1 MTRVKLSLKNIR
13 DGGTKI
19 KRLGKRVLRDM
30 EIHERIAEMG
40 YDDSLLADGFDSAII
55 GVSSGFDSGRVIYD
69 IEKMIC
75 ICVSKDGMSEEDATE
90 HIYYNVIGSY
100 VGEKTPIYM
109 DIL

>member
-1 MTRVKLSLKNIR
+1 
-13 DGGTKI
+13 
-19 KRLGKRVLRDM
+19 M

>member
-1 MTRVKLSLKNIR
+1 
-13 DGGTKI
+13 
-19 KRLGKRVLRDM
+19 M

-55 GVSSGFDSGRVIYD
+55 GISSGFDSGRVVYD

-90 HIYYNVIGSY
+90 HIYYNVIGSNKKK
-100 VGEKTPIYM
+100 KTPIYM

>member
-1 MTRVKLSLKNIR
+1 MDGQTSEDVREHLSNVFGN
-13 DGGTKI
+13 D
-19 KRLGKRVLRDM
+19 
-30 EIHERIAEMG
+30 
-40 YDDSLLADGFDSAII
+40 LLFADGFDSAII